1 MKVYHGSY
9 TKIDSIDLNRCEP
22 NKDFGQGFYV
32 TKIYE
37 QAIIWANRKG
47 RDNHTKGVVTEFN
60 FFERVFTDKNY
71 KTLRFDSYNNEWLD
85 FVVLNRDFNRQ
96 LPVHDYD
103 IVEGPVADDKIT
115 TRVDA
120 YIRGEISRKEFL
132 KDLSRDN
139 THQICF
145 CTLKSLL
152 MLEQTDFGGITSIER
167 ISEHI
172 VENLIVD
179 RVLSEM
185 EATDLFYNSETF
197 ALLADKSAEYYKKSW
212 TEIYEMLKKEL
223 RMES

>member
-9 TKIDSIDLNRCEP
+9 TKIDSIDLSRCEP
-22 NKDFGQGFYV
+22 NKDFGEGFYV

-37 QAIIWANRKG
+37 QALIWANRKG

-60 FFERVFTDKNY
+60 FFERVFSDNNY
-71 KTLRFDSYNNEWLD
+71 KTLQFDSYNNEWLD
-85 FVVLNRDFNRQ
+85 FVVQNRDFNRQ
-96 LPVHDYD
+96 MPVHDYD

-115 TRVDA
+115 TRIDA
-120 YIRGEISRKEFL
+120 YIRGEISREKFL

-167 ISEHI
+167 ISENI
-172 VENLIVD
+172 VENLIAGRD
-179 RVLSEM
+179 LSER
-185 EATDLFYNSETF
+185 EATDLFYSSNSYAKLT
-197 ALLADKSAEYYKKSW
+197 DKTTKFHEKPW
-212 TEIYEMLKKEL
+212 QEIYKMLENEL
-223 RMES
+223 KM